1 MKACLNIHCHQ
12 IDIYEFERGIFKKKC
27 TLKSNFQEKIDT
39 QKIYA
44 ITCSGNEFI
53 NEFNSNFSINNL
65 LPASLFSSKNNR
77 KLNNYNFGN
86 LNYYYFIEFKEF
98 ILLGTKDE
106 IISYIIEKY
115 NIKDEENENL
125 EKKINEVKYFKKDYE
140 KEKNK
145 NEKIKNDYNKVD
157 KENKSLLNDL
167 EKEKIKNEKMQKDYN
182 NLTKERNELIN
193 DKTKIKIE
201 MQNQIDKLSKEKEEL
216 LKVQGKEKEKEKI
229 KNEKALND
237 LKNLL
242 KEKDELLNKEKI
254 KNENGLNDLKKMLKE
269 KDELLN
275 KEKIKNENSLNDL
288 KKFLKEKD
296 ELLNK
301 EKINNEKALNSLN
314 LIKKEKDELLKQFK
328 KQKETISEFE
338 LNLNDLKSKHQS
350 LIEKEKEIKT
360 EIEKKKNLNKNL
372 EAKISELENQKNQLN
387 DKNKN
392 LEISIKQKEDIIT
405 EAKNSLI
412 KEQNINRSLSESLN
426 LEKGKNKELKNKLD
440 NIASENNENMKKILQ
455 RLQNEEE
462 TNKNIKPKYSELEKS
477 VVLLQKQNEELQSQL
492 KIKNE
497 KLEMS
502 EKNEYSSLK
511 FQLDCKKG
519 EYDITLDITNFSN
532 LIREGWVIRY
542 NSQEGKQ
549 KYLKKKEE
557 DTVVVGVVGNR
568 NKGKSFIL
576 ALLSGYDI
584 DSGFN
589 TKTVGL
595 SIRYGTSPQ
604 HNIAILDSAG
614 QESPLLKEENKNL
627 SEDDSKTENE
637 KCYSKTEETTEE
649 LSKDENSSKIEES
662 EESEQNQETPKGNIN
677 KNNKNGIDEESEET
691 KSIEFEKH
699 SRDKLITEYFIQKFI
714 LWKSDIILLVVGNIT
729 FTEQKLL
736 YNVKNAVKS
745 LNTGK
750 QIFVIHNL
758 KELTKEE
765 DVNDYID
772 NTLKK
777 LFNIE
782 IKKIPFLQL
791 LDEKNTNYFPYYFVE
806 KNEKVSH
813 FIFINAFTEKSNYYN
828 IPVIKHI
835 QKAIELN
842 ITRNKFSIIDDCKQF
857 LIDNSEDIM
866 EEVPT
871 SENLVLLEDEKCDR
885 IVLKNFKDINLKS
898 FAIDETGGY
907 YKNDNDDPKYS
918 HYIENNKLSIN
929 IELPGGGKL
938 IKNVVVGEK
947 NYYFIFKGKK
957 NGDKKIEEDKKNEVS
972 KLLCKKNQRK
982 NNNFFLKI
990 PIPSQL
996 IQVVVPKGETLG
1008 DQGKLADIENDE
1020 KNEGRKG
1027 VYSFEYDV
1035 ILVNQ
1040 KVEVDER
1047 NTLDL

>member
-12 IDIYEFERGIFKKKC
+12 IDIYELERGIFIKKC

-167 EKEKIKNEKMQKDYN
+167 EKEKIKNEKIQKDYN

-201 MQNQIDKLSKEKEEL
+201 MQNQIGKLSKEKEEL
-216 LKVQGKEKEKEKI
+216 LKVQEKEKEKEKI
-229 KNEKALND
+229 KKEND
-237 LKNLL
+237 
-242 KEKDELLNKEKI
+242 
-254 KNENGLNDLKKMLKE
+254 LNDLKKMLKE
-269 KDELLN
+269 KNELLN
-275 KEKIKNENSLNDL
+275 QEKINYENALNDL
-288 KKFLKEKD
+288 NKMLKEKG

-314 LIKKEKDELLKQFK
+314 SIKKEKDELLKQLK
-328 KQKETISEFE
+328 KRKETISEFE

-392 LEISIKQKEDIIT
+392 LEKSIKQKEDIIT

-412 KEQNINRSLSESLN
+412 KEQNINRSLSESIN
-426 LEKGKNKELKNKLD
+426 LEKEKNKELKNKLD

-497 KLEMS
+497 KLEIS

-813 FIFINAFTEKSNYYN
+813 FIFINAFTEK
-828 IPVIKHI
+828 
-835 QKAIELN
+835 
-842 ITRNKFSIIDDCKQF
+842 
-857 LIDNSEDIM
+857 
-866 EEVPT
+866 
-871 SENLVLLEDEKCDR
+871 
-885 IVLKNFKDINLKS
+885 
-898 FAIDETGGY
+898 
-907 YKNDNDDPKYS
+907 
-918 HYIENNKLSIN
+918 
-929 IELPGGGKL
+929 
-938 IKNVVVGEK
+938 
-947 NYYFIFKGKK
+947 
-957 NGDKKIEEDKKNEVS
+957 
-972 KLLCKKNQRK
+972 
-982 NNNFFLKI
+982 
-990 PIPSQL
+990 
-996 IQVVVPKGETLG
+996 
-1008 DQGKLADIENDE
+1008 
-1020 KNEGRKG
+1020 
-1027 VYSFEYDV
+1027 
-1035 ILVNQ
+1035 
-1040 KVEVDER
+1040 
-1047 NTLDL
+1047 

>member
-12 IDIYEFERGIFKKKC
+12 IDIYELERGIFKKKC

-115 NIKDEENENL
+115 NIKDKENENL
-125 EKKINEVKYFKKDYE
+125 EKKIDEVKCFKKDCE

-145 NEKIKNDYNKVD
+145 IEKIKNDYNKVD

-216 LKVQGKEKEKEKI
+216 LKVQEKEKEKEKI
-229 KNEKALND
+229 KKEND
-237 LKNLL
+237 
-242 KEKDELLNKEKI
+242 
-254 KNENGLNDLKKMLKE
+254 LNDLKKMLKE
-269 KDELLN
+269 KN
-275 KEKIKNENSLNDL
+275 
-288 KKFLKEKD
+288 

-314 LIKKEKDELLKQFK
+314 SIKKEKDELLKQLK
-328 KQKETISEFE
+328 KRKETISEFE

-350 LIEKEKEIKT
+350 LIEKEKKITT
-360 EIEKKKNLNKNL
+360 EMEKKKNLNKNL

-392 LEISIKQKEDIIT
+392 LEISIKQKEDIIK
-405 EAKNSLI
+405 EVKSSLI
-412 KEQNINRSLSESLN
+412 KEQNINRSLFESLN
-426 LEKGKNKELKNKLD
+426 LEKEKNKELKNKLD

-497 KLEMS
+497 KLEIS

-677 KNNKNGIDEESEET
+677 KNNKNGIDEQSEET